1 MRLTFPVPSE
11 RLRCALE
18 DGTAWPGDGILWMA
32 GGPEPAGTRARSD
45 RVARNRDVAG
55 NDRVA
60 RNRDVAVVAPDE
72 QGD

>member
-1 MRLTFPVPSE
+1 
-11 RLRCALE
+11 
-18 DGTAWPGDGILWMA
+18 MA

-45 RVARNRDVAG
+45 GVAGNRDVAG

-60 RNRDVAVVAPDE
+60 VRDVAVVAPDD